1 MASSNLLNVLLA
13 ILSCAVPGIGVV
25 VTAMGRR
32 THGRAAVIGLLGCV
46 ALLLEGLLRL
56 GQTIFLRTIVESV
69 GLREAGGVLAL
80 LGLVSFVLATTG
92 VGLLIWAVV
101 ARRTPQPAAP
111 GWQQPQP
118 GPQQGWQQPGPPQQ
132 QPPAGP
138 HQNPQ
143 AGPYQNPNPGP
154 YQNPQGWQQPPS

>member
-56 GQTIFLRTIVESV
+56 GQTIFLRTIVETV

-118 GPQQGWQQPGPPQQ
+118 GPQQGWQQ

-154 YQNPQGWQQPPS
+154 YQNPQGWQQPPT